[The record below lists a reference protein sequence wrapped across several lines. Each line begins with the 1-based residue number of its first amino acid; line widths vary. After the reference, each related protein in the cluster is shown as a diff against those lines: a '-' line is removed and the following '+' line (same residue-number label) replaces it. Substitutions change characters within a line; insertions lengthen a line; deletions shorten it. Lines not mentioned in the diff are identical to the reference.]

1 MKGKQKKKKKY
12 IYIYK
17 YTNKQQ
23 NNPWMNFSP
32 VIQ

>member
-1 MKGKQKKKKKY
+1 MNGKQKKKNIY

-23 NNPWMNFSP
+23 INPWMDFSP

>member
-1 MKGKQKKKKKY
+1 MKGKQKKK